1 MVVLTA
7 VPSTAAGTSVVAVT
21 FLVDGVS
28 IGSTASAPYNF
39 QWETGAV
46 ADGTHILT
54 ASLTDSGGHTTISPS
69 VSVKVMN
76 NQVLNVGLSA
86 SQIFPVPASTASGFA
101 TLTVN
106 AVTGAV
112 SGNVIVTGTTAT
124 TVAIF
129 QGFAGQTGTIQIPL
143 TQNGAKP
150 TEFDVPTGTVLTQP
164 QLTMLMQGSM
174 YIQATSVAFPNGE
187 IRGQITPAG
196 VIVAWSPLSGLQ
208 EVPLVVA
215 TAATGTVATTVDT
228 LGNNVSI
235 FVNTTGVTGVTAIQ
249 LDTGAAGTVGTELTN
264 LTLGTMNGTVF
275 NPNQFSVTMFWVG
288 PTGVMNFQN
297 SLLYVNVE
305 SATNPMGQLRAQI
318 IPAPTLTQI
327 QAAIFTPICSSCH
340 NGVGTALPG
349 ALNLTSA
356 AASYKALV
364 GQFTAEQPTVEFV
377 SPGNPASSYLIQ
389 KLQGAVTI
397 SGKQMP
403 LGGPYL
409 SNAQITQISQWISAG
424 PQNN

>member
-1 MVVLTA
+1 
-7 VPSTAAGTSVVAVT
+7 VT

-28 IGSTASAPYNF
+28 IGNTASAPYSF
-39 QWETGAV
+39 QWDTGAV
-46 ADGTHILT
+46 ADGTHFLT
-54 ASLTDSGGHTTISPS
+54 ASLTDSSGHTTISPS

-76 NQVLNVGLSA
+76 NQILNVGLSA

-106 AVTGAV
+106 AVTGTV
-112 SGNVIVTGTTAT
+112 TGNVIVTGTTAT

-129 QGFAGQTGTIQIPL
+129 QGFAGQTGTSQIAL
-143 TQNGAKP
+143 TQNGANPK
-150 TEFDVPTGTVLTQP
+150 EFDVPTGTVLTQP

-174 YIQATSVAFPNGE
+174 YIQATSAAFPTGE
-187 IRGQITPAG
+187 IRGQITPVG
-196 VIVAWSPLSGLQ
+196 VVVAWSPLSGLQ
-208 EVPLVVA
+208 EVPFVVA
-215 TAATGTVATTVDT
+215 TPATGTVATTVDS
-228 LGNNVSI
+228 LGNNVSV
-235 FVNTTGVTGVTAIQ
+235 FVNTTGVTGVTAVQ
-249 LDTGAAGTVGTELTN
+249 LDTGAVGTVGTELTN

-275 NPNQFSVTMFWVG
+275 NPNQFSVPMFWVG

-349 ALNLTSA
+349 ALNLTSV

-364 GQFTAEQPTVEFV
+364 GQFTVEQPTVEFV

>member
-1 MVVLTA
+1 M
-7 VPSTAAGTSVVAVT
+7 T

-28 IGSTASAPYNF
+28 LGSTASAPYNF
-39 QWETGAV
+39 QWETGTV

-76 NQVLNVGLSA
+76 NQILNVGLSA

-106 AVTGAV
+106 AVTGMV
-112 SGNVIVTGTTAT
+112 TGNVIVTGTTAT

-129 QGFAGQTGTIQIPL
+129 QGFAGQTGTCQIRL
-143 TQNGAKP
+143 TQNGANPK
-150 TEFDVPTGTVLTQP
+150 EFDVPTGTVLTQP

-174 YIQATSVAFPNGE
+174 YIEATSVAFPAGE

-196 VIVAWSPLSGLQ
+196 VVVAWSPLSGLQ

-215 TAATGTVATTVDT
+215 TAATGTVATTVDS
-228 LGNNVSI
+228 LGNNVSV
-235 FVNTTGVTGVTAIQ
+235 FVNTTGVTGVTAVQ
-249 LDTGAAGTVGTELTN
+249 LDTGAAGMVGTELTN

-275 NPNQFSVTMFWVG
+275 NPNQFSVPMFWVG

-349 ALNLTSA
+349 ALNLTTA

>member
-7 VPSTAAGTSVVAVT
+7 APSVPAGTSVVAVT

-28 IGSTASAPYNF
+28 IGNTASAPYSF
-39 QWETGAV
+39 QWDTGAV
-46 ADGTHILT
+46 ADGTHFLT
-54 ASLTDSGGHTTISPS
+54 ASLTDSSGHTTISPS

-76 NQVLNVGLSA
+76 NQILNVGLSA

-106 AVTGAV
+106 AVTGTV
-112 SGNVIVTGTTAT
+112 TGNVIVTGTTAT

-129 QGFAGQTGTIQIPL
+129 QGFAGQTGTSQIAL

-174 YIQATSVAFPNGE
+174 YIQATSAAFPTGE
-187 IRGQITPAG
+187 RRGQITPAG
-196 VIVAWSPLSGLQ
+196 GVVAWSPLSGLQ
-208 EVPLVVA
+208 EVPFVVA
-215 TAATGTVATTVDT
+215 TPATGTVATTVDS
-228 LGNNVSI
+228 LGNNVSV
-235 FVNTTGVTGVTAIQ
+235 FVNTTGVTGVTAVQ
-249 LDTGAAGTVGTELTN
+249 LDTGAVGTVGTELTN

-275 NPNQFSVTMFWVG
+275 NPNQFSVPMFWVG

-349 ALNLTSA
+349 ALNLTTA